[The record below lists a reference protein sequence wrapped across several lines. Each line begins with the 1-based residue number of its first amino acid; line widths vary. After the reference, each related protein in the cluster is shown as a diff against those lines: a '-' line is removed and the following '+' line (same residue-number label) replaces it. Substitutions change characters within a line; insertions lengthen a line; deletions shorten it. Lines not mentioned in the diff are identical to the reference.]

1 MQTRHI
7 HSFTWITYYGF
18 FSRITPHFAIGSRL
32 LCSLFPFV
40 LRKKYPPLLY
50 VHFSLC
56 TTPCGFILV
65 SGSLEIRLLDLVNVS
80 GNENQSSS
88 SLRKV
93 IPEPFFLTFYVTLM
107 GKTSLE
113 LLVLANLHISPSW
126 EFLPVFSLAQNFN
139 VPFSITCLTVG
150 HFYQLH
156 SCM

>member
-1 MQTRHI
+1 MC
-7 HSFTWITYYGF
+7 
-18 FSRITPHFAIGSRL
+18 SRL
-32 LCSLFPFV
+32 FHSLFPLV
-40 LRKKYPPLLY
+40 SRKKKI
-50 VHFSLC
+50 LC
-56 TTPCGFILV
+56 SVCILV
-65 SGSLEIRLLDLVNVS
+65 SLHNPLWLILVSDSLEKRLSDLVNDS

-93 IPEPFFLTFYVTLM
+93 IPEPLSLHFSVTLM

-113 LLVLANLHISPSW
+113 LLVLAKLGISPSW
-126 EFLPVFSLAQNFN
+126 EFLPVFTLAQNFN